1 MRNVERIALKILNE
15 VEKRGMMD
23 KSLKEGA
30 LSIVDRKD
38 RAFFKELVWGV
49 LRKRRYLD
57 FQIDRFLRRRK
68 LPIPVRNILRMGM
81 YELIF
86 MDIPDYAVVN
96 EIVDLVKVKNF
107 RSLVNAILRRF
118 LREGELKPK
127 DPAVI
132 YSVSDDL
139 YDVLKES
146 LDEEILKKT
155 LEFLNERAKI
165 FLRVNTMRM
174 EVNEFVRR
182 MEKKGWKLRI
192 CDFPR
197 ECVEV
202 LKLGEWIGE
211 SEEFEEGLFYV
222 QDRSSQLAPY
232 LMDLKMGQRILDMC
246 SGPGGKATHIA
257 QFLNCQ
263 CEITTLDISKEK
275 LELVKENSNRLRLN
289 CLNFMNLDVREYS
302 DDSKFDRILLD
313 APCTSIATGNKN
325 PEVLLRLRRDDFER
339 MARIQKDLLKK
350 AVELLRDGGKILYSV
365 CTVSKYET
373 TNVIKEVMRDE
384 GLESM
389 NLSKV
394 LNGFGVK
401 NRWDGYGSL
410 ILPEDGYSPMYYAV
424 LVKGQ

>member
-232 LMDLKMGQRILDMC
+232 LMDLEMGQRILDMC
-246 SGPGGKATHIA
+246 SGPGGKRSH
-257 QFLNCQ
+257 QQ
-263 CEITTLDISKEK
+263 VWMS
-275 LELVKENSNRLRLN
+275 
-289 CLNFMNLDVREYS
+289 
-302 DDSKFDRILLD
+302 
-313 APCTSIATGNKN
+313 
-325 PEVLLRLRRDDFER
+325 
-339 MARIQKDLLKK
+339 
-350 AVELLRDGGKILYSV
+350 
-365 CTVSKYET
+365 
-373 TNVIKEVMRDE
+373 
-384 GLESM
+384 
-389 NLSKV
+389 
-394 LNGFGVK
+394 
-401 NRWDGYGSL
+401 
-410 ILPEDGYSPMYYAV
+410 
-424 LVKGQ
+424 